1 MKREI
6 IFEMPKT
13 YGDYR
18 MKCRFGY
25 DYVVYYAWWGHLEKK
40 IYRRKWLGIFGKL
53 KEVWIEVDKCWWSF
67 DIKTIQDLKKAAAKF
82 YDERVEMEKRICQ
95 QAINL

>member
-1 MKREI
+1 MKKEI

-25 DYVVYYAWWGHLEKK
+25 DRIIYYAWWGHLEQK
-40 IYRRKWLGIFGKL
+40 IFRRRWLGLFGK
-53 KEVWIEVDKCWWSF
+53 KQEVWVEINSCWWSSE
-67 DIKTIQDLKKAAAKF
+67 IKTTQDLEKAATKF
-82 YDERVEMEKRICQ
+82 YDENIEVYHRLSQ
-95 QAINL
+95 QAMNL